1 MSAIRSRRRL
11 DQAAPPS
18 PAPSVPP
25 LLYSREQLC
34 EVLGG
39 ISRATLDRLQA
50 AGKLPRPLRLGGQRR
65 WRAEEIR
72 AWIGAGMP
80 PAAEWEA
87 RQAAG

>member
-1 MSAIRSRRRL
+1 MSSTRTRHPL

-34 EVLGG
+34 EVLG

-72 AWIGAGMP
+72 QWIAHGMP